1 MDIKITSIDMVNGR
15 RNNLGCRPIA
25 FFSCDV
31 RGIRIKGCQ
40 LMRTE
45 KDGLT
50 VWLPTFRSDNATSRR
65 EPHKSVTILED
76 PLRHAVMTAA
86 RDAYRALGGME
97 AEWAPSAS
105 REVSA
110 A

>member
-1 MDIKITSIDMVNGR
+1 MDIKITSIDIVNGR
-15 RNNLGCRPIA
+15 KNNLGCRPIA

-50 VWLPTFRSDNATSRR
+50 VWLPTFYSDTASSRR

-76 PLRHAVMTAA
+76 TLRHAVMTAA
-86 RDAYRALGGME
+86 RDAYRALGGNE
-97 AEWAPSAS
+97 AEWVP
-105 REVSA
+105 REVV
-110 A
+110 